1 MELGFRREKL
11 LYGNLLSQVQVSL
24 ATRLDR
30 GEVVVLKE
38 LRASSLDQARKF
50 MEESWINSTL
60 SHKGICPVLGSFFM
74 KEMDQYRCVIV
85 LERQATDLEK
95 LIKAVRQDFR
105 EDKLWNWLEEI
116 AEALAYA
123 QAEVS
128 AT

>member
-11 LYGNLLSQVQVSL
+11 LYGNSLSQVQVSL

-74 KEMDQYRCVIV
+74 KEADQYRCVIV

>member
-1 MELGFRREKL
+1 MDLGFRREKT
-11 LYGNLLSQVQVSL
+11 LYGNTLSQVQVSL
-24 ATRLDR
+24 ATRLDS

-38 LRASSLDQARKF
+38 LRASSLSQAHKF
-50 MEESWINSTL
+50 MEESWLNSTL

-74 KEMDQYRCVIV
+74 KEADQYRCAIV

-105 EDKLWNWLEEI
+105 EDILWSWLEEV

-128 AT
+128 VT